1 MYIFVRVCIYIYVY
15 IVYMLYIRIFIYI
28 HKCTYV
34 PIYICLFWCM
44 HMQCMQIYNIQI
56 CMISIIYNNIQILYL
71 VFYIDPPENSHGQK
85 MNKDRET
92 DVL

>member
-1 MYIFVRVCIYIYVY
+1 
-15 IVYMLYIRIFIYI
+15 
-28 HKCTYV
+28 
-34 PIYICLFWCM
+34 M